1 VIRYAMQNLH
11 FDDIISSLGANASSE
26 QIISALRGVEPV
38 AGGFYSFCDF
48 IGLDV
53 LLPRTAEQAGATY
66 YIMSLCLFVICRF
79 LCTWLMKYFKPRKM
93 LSVFACM
100 GVIFC
105 LGTVFLRGFAGVYC
119 LMAISGCLSL
129 MFPTIY
135 GIGIKGLGDDT
146 KMGGSGMVMAIAGA
160 SVLTQIE
167 GFVSDQSGE
176 IAVAYLVPA
185 VAFAIILYYAAV
197 FCRKQ
202 EKLESNV

>member
-1 VIRYAMQNLH
+1 
-11 FDDIISSLGANASSE
+11 
-26 QIISALRGVEPV
+26 
-38 AGGFYSFCDF
+38 
-48 IGLDV
+48 
-53 LLPRTAEQAGATY
+53 
-66 YIMSLCLFVICRF
+66 
-79 LCTWLMKYFKPRKM
+79 M
-93 LSVFACM
+93 LAVFAGL
-100 GVIFC
+100 GVISC
-105 LGTVFLRGFAGVYC
+105 LGTVFLKGFAGVYC

-135 GIGIKGLGDDT
+135 GLGIRGLGEDT

-167 GFVSDQSGE
+167 GILSDQSGK

-197 FCRKQ
+197 FCKKQ

>member
-1 VIRYAMQNLH
+1 MQNLH
-11 FDDIISSLGANASSE
+11 FDDIICSLGENASSE
-26 QIISALRGVEPV
+26 QIISALRGVEPI
-38 AGGFYSFCDF
+38 AGGLYSFCDF
-48 IGLDV
+48 IGLDA

-93 LSVFACM
+93 LAVFAGL
-100 GVIFC
+100 GVISC
-105 LGTVFLRGFAGVYC
+105 LGTVFLKGFAGVYC

-135 GIGIKGLGDDT
+135 GLGIRGLGEDT

-167 GFVSDQSGE
+167 GILSDQSGK

-197 FCRKQ
+197 FCKKQ